1 MDKLSSE
8 TLVDIKNVKPG
19 LTIYGLNVTFKMC
32 LVLLGLNTNN
42 LEFVSI

>member
-19 LTIYGLNVTFKMC
+19 LTIYGLNVTFKN
-32 LVLLGLNTNN
+32 VFS
-42 LEFVSI
+42 FVGFKYK